1 MVKLSEHEKILL
13 LNYIEFYVDVLSLE
27 EIKQLQ
33 SKSLLKKFTLIIDK
47 ELKQIQTLRT
57 IFINFLSGEYKISK
71 KDILFILRKINKNFD
86 NEISDIVLSIDSRNN
101 IDIFKI
107 SFISLLR
114 NVEKLNDD
122 FKFSKTGE

>member
-1 MVKLSEHEKILL
+1 M
-13 LNYIEFYVDVLSLE
+13 
-27 EIKQLQ
+27 
-33 SKSLLKKFTLIIDK
+33 LKKFTLIIDK